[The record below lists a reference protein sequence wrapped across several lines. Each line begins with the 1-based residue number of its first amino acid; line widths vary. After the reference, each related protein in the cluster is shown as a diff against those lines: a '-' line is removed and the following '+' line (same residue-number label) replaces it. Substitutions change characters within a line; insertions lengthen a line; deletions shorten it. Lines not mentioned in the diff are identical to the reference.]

1 MMVPENSLTL
11 GRELALQENWKA
23 PVEGGLMN
31 GKGSALPHR
40 SQVIPGA
47 PCHRMLGRLEI
58 QLGLKSNL
66 QLLKPEASTVPM
78 L

>member
-11 GRELALQENWKA
+11 GRELALLENWKA
-23 PVEGGLMN
+23 PVEGGWMH

-47 PCHRMLGRLEI
+47 PATGCWG
-58 QLGLKSNL
+58 GWKFNW
-66 QLLKPEASTVPM
+66 V
-78 L
+78 